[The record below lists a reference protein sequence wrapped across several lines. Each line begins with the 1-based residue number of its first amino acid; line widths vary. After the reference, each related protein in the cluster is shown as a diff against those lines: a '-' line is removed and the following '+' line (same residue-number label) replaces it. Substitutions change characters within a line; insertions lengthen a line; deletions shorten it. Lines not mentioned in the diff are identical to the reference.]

1 MSEATTA
8 CSELQ
13 LRQQLI
19 DTARQLNSSGL
30 SVGKSGNVSARFGD
44 GLLITPTGLAYEQ
57 LQTKDIVYLNAHG
70 LPMSKSEPAPSS
82 EWHFHCNVYRAR
94 ADIGAIVHCHSNYA
108 TALACTARKI
118 PAFHYMVAVA
128 GGKEIPLASYAL
140 FGTEEL
146 STAVVDCLQTVNA
159 CLMQNHG
166 QLAIAA
172 TLTQAFNLAMEVE
185 TLATQYTLAKTLG
198 KVQLLTDQ
206 QMDAVL
212 EQFKGYGQRN

>member
-1 MSEATTA
+1 MSEPIL
-8 CSELQ
+8 SELQ

-19 DTARQLNSSGL
+19 DSALRLNSSGL
-30 SVGKSGNVSARFGD
+30 SVGKSGNVSARFSE

-57 LQTKDIVYLNAHG
+57 LQPEDIVYLNAKG
-70 LPMSKSEPAPSS
+70 QSMSDSEPAPSS
-82 EWHFHCNVYRAR
+82 EWHFHCDLYRAR
-94 ADIGAIVHCHSNYA
+94 TDIDAIVHCHSNYA

-140 FGTEEL
+140 FGTEDL
-146 STAVVDCLQTVNA
+146 STAVVGCLQTVNA

-166 QLAIAA
+166 QLAMA
-172 TLTQAFNLAMEVE
+172 TTLSQAFNLAMEVE
-185 TLATQYTLAKTLG
+185 SLAEQYTLAKTLG
-198 KVQLLTDQ
+198 NVQLLTDQ

-212 EQFKGYGQRN
+212 EQFKDYGQRS